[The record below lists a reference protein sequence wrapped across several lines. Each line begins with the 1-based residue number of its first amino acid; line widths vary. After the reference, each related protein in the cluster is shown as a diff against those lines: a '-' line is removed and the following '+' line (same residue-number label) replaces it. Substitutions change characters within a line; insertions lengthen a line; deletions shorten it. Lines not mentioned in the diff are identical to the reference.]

1 MIPCGPRG
9 HGTMDI
15 LVAFQGSGLGS
26 KPSMAQKLSL
36 PIEYT
41 EVVGKTE
48 DLEAVEN
55 CSSSDFQW

>member
-41 EVVGKTE
+41 EVVGKIE
-48 DLEAVEN
+48 DLEAV
-55 CSSSDFQW
+55 